1 LEEYLRSLSL
11 AKDDLTGTQKRIDLD
26 PTARH
31 ELQQHYAEFKL
42 EMETDTQ
49 ELKAQNQQKRLEA
62 AKIALEHKVR
72 RYCKDNEQL
81 QEVEK
86 EQGQKTKA
94 VEEQLDALNAELK
107 AHKDTRDKADPKWV
121 LN

>member
-81 QEVEK
+81 LEAEK
-86 EQGQKTKA
+86 EQGQKTKE
-94 VEEQLDALNAELK
+94 VEEQLDALNTELK

-121 LN
+121 

>member
-72 RYCKDNEQL
+72 RYCKDKEQL
-81 QEVEK
+81 LEAEK
-86 EQGQKTKA
+86 EQGQKTKE
-94 VEEQLDALNAELK
+94 VEEQLDALNTELK
-107 AHKDTRDKADPKWV
+107 AHKDTQDKADPKWV
-121 LN
+121 